1 MDVDKT
7 NCSEIKNF
15 SEFMSQNDHGRNFET
30 YYDFGKRVNVHE
42 IFIDGYRYLTEGLFL
57 KNGKLK
63 LTLFKPKL
71 SSSAKLQW
79 FTPNT
84 EVQILEMAK
93 VSGENQKVEHMKLLE
108 TLYNSGHMS
117 PFQMCNICMKIETS
131 REIAR
136 QIMRHWSIFCSGQL
150 DVQEL
155 SQRYKTAGEKPSQ
168 ELLKTI
174 QSLCKSTELSDVT
187 IYPFF
192 YKELRLQSKKNR
204 QASFSLDEIAVDTA
218 KEDMDEL
225 IKMQRRFEL
234 SQYQLFIQSIINYE
248 KFGETKVAREVNRVF
263 FIESMTPTTFYM
275 NGTIRSWI
283 HYLQSRALKTT
294 GIAQR
299 EHEELALKMLD
310 IFRQICPCTHEL
322 IKEGRL
328 KSFELRTDVMTNSDE
343 KNDKDIQRTAFLEE
357 PRTIIH
363 AEYGFGSDVPIGL
376 NQ

>member
-1 MDVDKT
+1 MDVDKI
-7 NCSEIKNF
+7 NCSEIKKF
-15 SEFMSQNDHGRNFET
+15 SEFLSQNDYGRNFET
-30 YYDFGKRVNVHE
+30 FYDFGKCVNIHE
-42 IFIDGYRYLTEGLFL
+42 IFIDGIRYLTEGLLL

-71 SSSAKLQW
+71 SSSAQLQW
-79 FTPNT
+79 YTPNT

-93 VSGENQKVEHMKLLE
+93 VSGENQKVENMKLLE

-136 QIMRHWSIFCSGQL
+136 QIMRHWSIYCSGQL

-174 QSLCKSTELSDVT
+174 QSLCKSTELSDVI

-204 QASFSLDEIAVDTA
+204 QASFSLSEIAVDTV

-225 IKMQRRFEL
+225 IKMQREFEL
-234 SQYQLFIQSIINYE
+234 SQYRLFIQSIINYE
-248 KFGETKVAREVNRVF
+248 RFSANKVAREVNRVF
-263 FIESMTPTTFYM
+263 FVESMTQTTFYM

-299 EHEELALKMLD
+299 EHEELSLKMLN
-310 IFRQICPCTHEL
+310 IFKQICPCTHEL
-322 IKEGRL
+322 MIEGRL
-328 KSFELRTDVMTNSDE
+328 KSFELKIDLSNE
-343 KNDKDIQRTAFLEE
+343 NQDKDLQISVFLEE
-357 PRTIIH
+357 PLTKIH
-363 AEYGFGSDVPIGL
+363 SEYAFGSDVPIGS